1 MEINGYE
8 NYLIH
13 EDGTV
18 YSKITKKFLK
28 PQKRNRYYRVGL
40 SNNCKAKMFSINRL
54 VAEHYIPNPEN
65 KPEVDHIDNNPL
77 NNIFFYL
84 MILCMIGIDYFSFY
98 NGAIQGTD
106 KAIKQ
111 FTEQINIRENILNK
125 LDEECREINENKL
138 NND

>member
-1 MEINGYE
+1 MILNINPFKLGQYVC
-8 NYLIH
+8 YIGLFVFIF
-13 EDGTV
+13 
-18 YSKITKKFLK
+18 FL
-28 PQKRNRYYRVGL
+28 L
-40 SNNCKAKMFSINRL
+40 
-54 VAEHYIPNPEN
+54 
-65 KPEVDHIDNNPL
+65 DNNPL

-111 FTEQINIRENILNK
+111 FNEQINIREQMLNE
-125 LDEECREINENKL
+125 LDKECGEIAENKL

>member
-1 MEINGYE
+1 MILNINSFKDWQYICYAG
-8 NYLIH
+8 LF
-13 EDGTV
+13 TFV
-18 YSKITKKFLK
+18 FFL
-28 PQKRNRYYRVGL
+28 L
-40 SNNCKAKMFSINRL
+40 
-54 VAEHYIPNPEN
+54 
-65 KPEVDHIDNNPL
+65 DNNPL

-125 LDEECREINENKL
+125 LDEECREIDENKL

>member
-1 MEINGYE
+1 MILNINPFKLGQYVC
-8 NYLIH
+8 YAGLFVFIF
-13 EDGTV
+13 
-18 YSKITKKFLK
+18 FL
-28 PQKRNRYYRVGL
+28 L
-40 SNNCKAKMFSINRL
+40 
-54 VAEHYIPNPEN
+54 
-65 KPEVDHIDNNPL
+65 DNNPL

-125 LDEECREINENKL
+125 LDTESREITENKL

>member
-1 MEINGYE
+1 MILNINTFKAGQYIC
-8 NYLIH
+8 YAGLF
-13 EDGTV
+13 TFV
-18 YSKITKKFLK
+18 FFL
-28 PQKRNRYYRVGL
+28 L
-40 SNNCKAKMFSINRL
+40 
-54 VAEHYIPNPEN
+54 
-65 KPEVDHIDNNPL
+65 DNNPL

-125 LDEECREINENKL
+125 LDSESREITENKL

>member
-1 MEINGYE
+1 MILNINTFKAGQYIC
-8 NYLIH
+8 YAGLF
-13 EDGTV
+13 TFV
-18 YSKITKKFLK
+18 FFL
-28 PQKRNRYYRVGL
+28 L
-40 SNNCKAKMFSINRL
+40 
-54 VAEHYIPNPEN
+54 
-65 KPEVDHIDNNPL
+65 DNNPL

-111 FTEQINIRENILNK
+111 FTEQINIRENILNQ
-125 LDEECREINENKL
+125 LDSESREITENKL

>member
-1 MEINGYE
+1 MTLNINTFKAGQYIC
-8 NYLIH
+8 YAGLF
-13 EDGTV
+13 TFV
-18 YSKITKKFLK
+18 FFL
-28 PQKRNRYYRVGL
+28 L
-40 SNNCKAKMFSINRL
+40 
-54 VAEHYIPNPEN
+54 
-65 KPEVDHIDNNPL
+65 DNNPL

-111 FTEQINIRENILNK
+111 FTEQLNIRENILNQ
-125 LDEECREINENKL
+125 LDSESREITENKL

>member
-1 MEINGYE
+1 MILNINIFKAGQYIC
-8 NYLIH
+8 YAGLF
-13 EDGTV
+13 TFV
-18 YSKITKKFLK
+18 FFL
-28 PQKRNRYYRVGL
+28 L
-40 SNNCKAKMFSINRL
+40 
-54 VAEHYIPNPEN
+54 
-65 KPEVDHIDNNPL
+65 DNNPL

-111 FTEQINIRENILNK
+111 FTEQLNIRENILNQ
-125 LDEECREINENKL
+125 LDSESREITENKL

>member
-1 MEINGYE
+1 MILNINTFKAGQYIC
-8 NYLIH
+8 YAGLF
-13 EDGTV
+13 TFV
-18 YSKITKKFLK
+18 FFL
-28 PQKRNRYYRVGL
+28 L
-40 SNNCKAKMFSINRL
+40 
-54 VAEHYIPNPEN
+54 
-65 KPEVDHIDNNPL
+65 DNNPL

-111 FTEQINIRENILNK
+111 FTEQLNIRENILNK
-125 LDEECREINENKL
+125 LDEECREIDENKL

>member
-1 MEINGYE
+1 MILNINTFKAGQYIC
-8 NYLIH
+8 YA
-13 EDGTV
+13 
-18 YSKITKKFLK
+18 
-28 PQKRNRYYRVGL
+28 GL
-40 SNNCKAKMFSINRL
+40 FTFIFFTL
-54 VAEHYIPNPEN
+54 
-65 KPEVDHIDNNPL
+65 DNNPL

-125 LDEECREINENKL
+125 LDEESREITENKL

>member
-1 MEINGYE
+1 MTLNINIFKAGQYAFYIGLFTFI
-8 NYLIH
+8 YL
-13 EDGTV
+13 T
-18 YSKITKKFLK
+18 L
-28 PQKRNRYYRVGL
+28 
-40 SNNCKAKMFSINRL
+40 
-54 VAEHYIPNPEN
+54 
-65 KPEVDHIDNNPL
+65 DNNPL

>member
-1 MEINGYE
+1 MILNINTFKAGQYIC
-8 NYLIH
+8 YAGLF
-13 EDGTV
+13 TFV
-18 YSKITKKFLK
+18 FFL
-28 PQKRNRYYRVGL
+28 L
-40 SNNCKAKMFSINRL
+40 
-54 VAEHYIPNPEN
+54 
-65 KPEVDHIDNNPL
+65 DNNPL

-111 FTEQINIRENILNK
+111 FTEQLNIRENILNQ
-125 LDEECREINENKL
+125 LDSESREITENKL

>member
-1 MEINGYE
+1 MTLNINIFKAGQYAC
-8 NYLIH
+8 YI
-13 EDGTV
+13 
-18 YSKITKKFLK
+18 
-28 PQKRNRYYRVGL
+28 GL
-40 SNNCKAKMFSINRL
+40 FTFIFFTL
-54 VAEHYIPNPEN
+54 
-65 KPEVDHIDNNPL
+65 DNNPL

-125 LDEECREINENKL
+125 LDEESREIDENKL

>member
-1 MEINGYE
+1 MILNINTFKAGQYIC
-8 NYLIH
+8 YAGLF
-13 EDGTV
+13 TFV
-18 YSKITKKFLK
+18 FFL
-28 PQKRNRYYRVGL
+28 L
-40 SNNCKAKMFSINRL
+40 
-54 VAEHYIPNPEN
+54 
-65 KPEVDHIDNNPL
+65 DNNPL

-125 LDEECREINENKL
+125 LDEESREITENKL